1 MEFFLWQCPVIE
13 GQYST
18 EYMEY
23 FETNSLR
30 KGKRSC
36 DNSTQRKEWTN
47 LKAIFKLL
55 KENKWWILTKY
66 L

>member
-30 KGKRSC
+30 KVKEVAITPHRGK
-36 DNSTQRKEWTN
+36 NG
-47 LKAIFKLL
+47 LI
-55 KENKWWILTKY
+55 
-66 L
+66 